1 MHLALSLTSVPLGN
15 LIHEGVALLL
25 TPACSLYCPSPQD
38 AAALVTSWLE
48 QRQSLLGKAL
58 AFVTSKQLNMQF
70 HDVLDQLRAAFN
82 NLGVVMSV
90 EAAMWPD
97 TSAQDAAR
105 QDMAAVVAQLKGQG
119 QEARQAHAEV
129 KVPGWLATLCCG
141 LQ

>member
-1 MHLALSLTSVPLGN
+1 MLPCHCTQ
-15 LIHEGVALLL
+15 HVALPLHPASCPATCSVLL
-25 TPACSLYCPSPQD
+25 LPIPQE

-48 QRQSLLGKAL
+48 QQQSFLGKAL

-70 HDVLDQLRAAFN
+70 HDVLGQLRAAFN

-97 TSAQDAAR
+97 TSAQEASR
-105 QDMAAVVAQLKGQG
+105 QDMAAVLAQLKGQG

-129 KVPGWLATLCCG
+129 KVRA
-141 LQ
+141 